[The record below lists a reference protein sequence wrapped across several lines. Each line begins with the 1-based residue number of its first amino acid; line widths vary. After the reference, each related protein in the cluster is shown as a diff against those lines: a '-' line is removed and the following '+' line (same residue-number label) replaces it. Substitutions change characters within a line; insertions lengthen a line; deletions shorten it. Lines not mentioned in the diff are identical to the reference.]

1 MVDRSP
7 GSPSNRGRSLPAIE
21 VPALPTAAADD
32 VDPEGGPVIDQCI
45 WGVYS
50 CVFST
55 SLGMNLLIWLW
66 LNKMCKLQTH
76 IYLQYTLYIGT
87 CWMYPSRFWLK
98 AIGPGEWV
106 EWHCFFQD
114 RDWDTKGQR
123 TTKVSTIAIL
133 CVVPNVVVKR
143 ILRWCFWVS
152 HVFSRTLKKIEKTMK
167 IYENIVSLFQWTF
180 TFLSVCS
187 LLYIYIY
194 VCVCVYIYIV
204 GTCWNH
210 HPDLTLDLV
219 FPEASCRDGPGEGQ
233 MVAFLSEARDAWSM
247 M

>member
-114 RDWDTKGQR
+114 RDWDTKGRR

-152 HVFSRTLKKIEKTMK
+152 HVFSRTLKKVEKQWK
-167 IYENIVSLFQWTF
+167 YCIIISVDIYVPIGLQPT
-180 TFLSVCS
+180 L
-187 LLYIYIY
+187 YIY
-194 VCVCVYIYIV
+194 VCIYVYIYIHS
-204 GTCWNH
+204 WNMLKPPPR
-210 HPDLTLDLV
+210 PDLRPCL
-219 FPEASCRDGPGEGQ
+219 PGGI
-233 MVAFLSEARDAWSM
+233 M
-247 M
+247 